1 MILRSATILRI
12 AMTRHILWCAV
23 LLAVPQAASAAEGV
37 PVYNVRPECNFTQSV
52 IPSPESEKTCLR
64 EEQDARTKLEKNWAS
79 YADDDRSE
87 CIGES
92 SSAGSPSYVDL
103 LTCLEMNRDVR
114 ALERKEK
121 AAEE

>member
-1 MILRSATILRI
+1 MIIRT
-12 AMTRHILWCAV
+12 AMTRHFLLCAV
-23 LLAVPQAASAAEGV
+23 LLAVPQAASAGEGV

-87 CIGES
+87 CVGES

-103 LTCLEMNRDVR
+103 LTCLEMSRDAR

>member
-1 MILRSATILRI
+1 MIDRT
-12 AMTRHILWCAV
+12 AMTRHILWCFV
-23 LLAVPQAASAAEGV
+23 LLAVPQAASAGEGV
-37 PVYNVRPECNFTQSV
+37 PVYNVRPECKFSQSI

-64 EEQDARTKLEKNWAS
+64 EEQDARTKLEKNWAN
-79 YADDDRSE
+79 YADDDRAE

-103 LTCLEMNRDVR
+103 LTCLEMTKDAR
-114 ALERKEK
+114 ALERNEK